1 MFYLRCWKGWDSGLR
16 KNTSNPCK
24 KVPFVSDDKTGSRC
38 QREIVWKKI
47 LRHNSTHLRPRE
59 SVLAQKI
66 PKDEN
71 IFKRE
76 YRGIIQITW
85 EEARIG
91 TDRIKTLKY
100 YEEKILR
107 HNSTDLRARKCFLQN
122 IFKKNTEAWFNWP
135 ERKSVLAQA
144 WNELIPAGKKLR
156 TVFFL
161 NTNI

>member
-1 MFYLRCWKGWDSGLR
+1 M
-16 KNTSNPCK
+16 KNTLNPCK
-24 KVPFVSDDKTGSRC
+24 TVPFVLVDNPVSGC

-47 LRHNSTHLRPRE
+47 LRHNSTHLRARE

-66 PKDEN
+66 PIDEN
-71 IFKRE
+71 TFKRE

-91 TDRIKTLKY
+91 TDRIKRLKY
-100 YEEKILR
+100 YEEKYWGIILPTWELG
-107 HNSTDLRARKCFLQN
+107 SVFCK